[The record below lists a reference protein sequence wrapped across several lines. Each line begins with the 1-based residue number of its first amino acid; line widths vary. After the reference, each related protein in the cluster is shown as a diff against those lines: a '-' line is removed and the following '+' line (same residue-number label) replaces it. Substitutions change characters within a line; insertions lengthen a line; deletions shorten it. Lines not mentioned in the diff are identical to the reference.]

1 MCKMDNEVKTKV
13 CTKCGRELP
22 LDAFSKKSDAKDGLQ
37 YCCKECQKEAGK
49 NRSRRR
55 NKEFNLYDFVCNA
68 SEAKLNPELAKF
80 TPRQLQEELSARGFH
95 GQLEFVMK
103 AKL

>member
-1 MCKMDNEVKTKV
+1 MAVSCHWTLSARKPTQRTDCSTTARIVK
-13 CTKCGRELP
+13 
-22 LDAFSKKSDAKDGLQ
+22 
-37 YCCKECQKEAGK
+37 KEAQK
-49 NRSRRR
+49 NRSSRRK
-55 NKEFNLYDFVCNA
+55 KEFNLYDFVCNA
-68 SEAKLNPELAKF
+68 NQAKLNPELAKF